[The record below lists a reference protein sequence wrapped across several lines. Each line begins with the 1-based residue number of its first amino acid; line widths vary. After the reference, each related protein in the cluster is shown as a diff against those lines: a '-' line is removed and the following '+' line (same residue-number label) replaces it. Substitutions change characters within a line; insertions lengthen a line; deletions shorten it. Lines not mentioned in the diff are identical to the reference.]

1 MIVEF
6 DSRHD
11 RLELSQSGY
20 HVTTYCVCVVTRY
33 PNCGRTYHV
42 NQISHWATSQSG
54 DMPNHPSTDTGR
66 VFQIIVQTL
75 KILWN

>member
-6 DSRHD
+6 DSRHN

-20 HVTTYCVCVVTRY
+20 HVTTCIVCVSSHGILTV
-33 PNCGRTYHV
+33 GGLKMS

-66 VFQIIVQTL
+66 VFQVNVETC
-75 KILWN
+75 